1 MSWYSQI
8 AAMKWLKRWRFE
20 SNASSSSEWLIRLWR
35 MWSLWRIASARAS
48 APQSLTVVN
57 WLYQIM
63 ELINPNFL
71 CSVHLQP
78 ARHHRSSWNWPFIS
92 VCYLVSQFKQD
103 SHCQP
108 GLCQSLSQ
116 SVSFSRSMD
125 QFVIRLVSSPKSESY
140 SPLAVSLGQSVSQ
153 SESISKVVSSSGNH
167 LVDQLTGELSKINH
181 LARHSVGLT
190 S

>member
-1 MSWYSQI
+1 M
-8 AAMKWLKRWRFE
+8 
-20 SNASSSSEWLIRLWR
+20 
-35 MWSLWRIASARAS
+35 
-48 APQSLTVVN
+48 
-57 WLYQIM
+57 
-63 ELINPNFL
+63 
-71 CSVHLQP
+71 
-78 ARHHRSSWNWPFIS
+78 
-92 VCYLVSQFKQD
+92 
-103 SHCQP
+103 
-108 GLCQSLSQ
+108 G
-116 SVSFSRSMD
+116 

>member
-1 MSWYSQI
+1 
-8 AAMKWLKRWRFE
+8 
-20 SNASSSSEWLIRLWR
+20 
-35 MWSLWRIASARAS
+35 
-48 APQSLTVVN
+48 
-57 WLYQIM
+57 
-63 ELINPNFL
+63 
-71 CSVHLQP
+71 
-78 ARHHRSSWNWPFIS
+78 
-92 VCYLVSQFKQD
+92 
-103 SHCQP
+103 
-108 GLCQSLSQ
+108 
-116 SVSFSRSMD
+116 MD